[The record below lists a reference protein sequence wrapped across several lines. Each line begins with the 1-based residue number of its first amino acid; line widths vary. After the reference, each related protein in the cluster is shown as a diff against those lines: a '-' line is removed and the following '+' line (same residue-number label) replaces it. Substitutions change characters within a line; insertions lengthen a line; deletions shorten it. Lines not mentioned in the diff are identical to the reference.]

1 MLDDAAIHPVFTNFS
16 PITGGVT
23 IAHGKLT
30 WTWGADPLTVATYN
44 PDQDFNVFFSPPCH
58 PTGGNLDICPSASAT
73 SPPTA
78 EWENSVIPGDA
89 GIESR
94 SSTQCQ
100 VGSTTSGRGTMW
112 WDAET
117 FPADQWVNV
126 FAFPHPGGTDALYL
140 FLRLSDPGTANVCG
154 YMLEG
159 TETTAKVYRIDN
171 GALTLLATF
180 PLTAPQAE
188 AMGYRFFINGSL
200 IGVQGNLDTPYY
212 GSEFPSIGTTSDST
226 YTSGGFIGV
235 GVSGLTGRIRV
246 VSGGAL
252 AVNVPGLFINLETD
266 SCGVLTK
273 TYDDIVVAVN
283 ALNCGI
289 TASVLGGHNADIAG
303 VSAGGLDGA
312 ICAGALDN
320 PYTG

>member
-1 MLDDAAIHPVFTNFS
+1 
-16 PITGGVT
+16 
-23 IAHGKLT
+23 
-30 WTWGADPLTVATYN
+30 
-44 PDQDFNVFFSPPCH
+44 
-58 PTGGNLDICPSASAT
+58 
-73 SPPTA
+73 
-78 EWENSVIPGDA
+78 
-89 GIESR
+89 
-94 SSTQCQ
+94 
-100 VGSTTSGRGTMW
+100 
-112 WDAET
+112 
-117 FPADQWVNV
+117 
-126 FAFPHPGGTDALYL
+126 
-140 FLRLSDPGTANVCG
+140 
-154 YMLEG
+154 
-159 TETTAKVYRIDN
+159 
-171 GALTLLATF
+171 
-180 PLTAPQAE
+180 
-188 AMGYRFFINGSL
+188 MGYRFFINGSL